1 MNVLKKNI
9 NILFKG
15 IYAGIMI
22 GIGGTVYL
30 SISNSII
37 GAIFFSVGLLTICIY
52 KMNLYTGMI
61 GYIIEN
67 KLNYIVT
74 LLLTLI
80 GNFIGTMITSLLV
93 LNTRIANI
101 SVRAKEISAIKI
113 NDNYLSIFILSIFCG
128 MLMYIAVNTF
138 KKGKDSI
145 VRYLA
150 IFICVIVFILSGFE
164 HCIANMY
171 YISLAKLWSLKAVL
185 SMLIMILG
193 NSVGSI
199 FIAIF
204 NNKIKEN
211 WNERR
216 NICWRKKKQ
225 LRY

>member
-15 IYAGIMI
+15 IYAGMMI

-138 KKGKDSI
+138 KKEKDSI

-171 YISLAKLWSLKAVL
+171 YISLAKLWSLKAAL

-211 WNERR
+211 
-216 NICWRKKKQ
+216 
-225 LRY
+225 

>member
-15 IYAGIMI
+15 IYAGMMI

-138 KKGKDSI
+138 KKEKDSI

>member
-15 IYAGIMI
+15 IYAGMMI

-93 LNTRIANI
+93 LNTRIANL
-101 SVRAKEISAIKI
+101 SVRAKEISSIKI

-138 KKGKDSI
+138 KKEKDSI

-199 FIAIF
+199 FIAVF

-211 WNERR
+211 
-216 NICWRKKKQ
+216 
-225 LRY
+225 